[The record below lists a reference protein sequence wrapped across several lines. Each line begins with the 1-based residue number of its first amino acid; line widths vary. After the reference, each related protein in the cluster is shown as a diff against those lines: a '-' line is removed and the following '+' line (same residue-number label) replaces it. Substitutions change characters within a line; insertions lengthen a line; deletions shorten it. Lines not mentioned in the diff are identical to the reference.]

1 MIYTVTMNPALE
13 FVSEVSDF
21 EFDKNNISDF
31 DLMLPAG
38 KGINV
43 SRVLKQLGLPTV
55 ATGFAG
61 GFTGEFVEDWL
72 RREDIKSEFI
82 RIDDNTRIN
91 IKITGASKTV
101 IESKGPSISHQELQ
115 ELLYYLSRVKEGDTV
130 FLSTAFPKN
139 ITETVI
145 ERMIAI
151 CKANKAEFVLDID
164 EYYLEK
170 FADEGSL
177 LQNISVKCL
186 EHLFKTKIDSETDLL
201 KWKNE
206 IFDLNSKFVIVPFVD
221 NKVYLF
227 QENSICAFE
236 IEKMINQ
243 KRDFV
248 IDSIIAGFIATFI
261 RTSDHQKS
269 FEMANACALAS
280 LKTKDLPKKF
290 QIDDCLE
297 DVNIIKID

>member
-91 IKITGASKTV
+91 IKITGSSKTV

-151 CKANKAEFVLDID
+151 CKANKAQFVLDID
-164 EYYLEK
+164 EYYLER
-170 FADEGSL
+170 FANEGSL
-177 LQNISVKCL
+177 LEKISVKCM
-186 EHLFKTKIDSETDLL
+186 EHLFKTKIDSESDLL

-227 QENSICAFE
+227 QKNSIYAFD
-236 IEKMINQ
+236 IEQLLNQ

-261 RTSDHQKS
+261 RTSDYEKS
-269 FEMANACALAS
+269 FEMSNACALAS
-280 LKTKDLPKKF
+280 LNTKDLPKKF
-290 QIDDCLE
+290 QIDDCFK
-297 DVNIIKID
+297 DINIIKID

>member
-13 FVSEVSDF
+13 FVSEVSNF

-82 RIDDNTRIN
+82 GIDDNTRIN
-91 IKITGASKTV
+91 IKITGSSKTV

-151 CKANKAEFVLDID
+151 CKANKAQFVLDID
-164 EYYLEK
+164 EYYLER
-170 FADEGSL
+170 FANEGSL
-177 LQNISVKCL
+177 LEKISVKCM
-186 EHLFKTKIDSETDLL
+186 EHLFKTKIDSESDLL

-227 QENSICAFE
+227 QKNSIYAFD
-236 IEKMINQ
+236 IEKLLNQ

-261 RTSDHQKS
+261 RTSDYEKS

-280 LKTKDLPKKF
+280 LNTKDLPKKF
-290 QIDDCLE
+290 QIDDCFKE
-297 DVNIIKID
+297 INIIKID

>member
-43 SRVLKQLGLPTV
+43 SRVLKQLGLPTI

-91 IKITGASKTV
+91 IKITGSSKTV

-151 CKANKAEFVLDID
+151 CKANKAQFVLDID
-164 EYYLEK
+164 EYYLER
-170 FADEGSL
+170 FANEGSL
-177 LQNISVKCL
+177 LEKISVKCL
-186 EHLFKTKIDSETDLL
+186 EHLFKTKIDSESDLL

-221 NKVYLF
+221 NKVYLL
-227 QENSICAFE
+227 QKNSIYAFD
-236 IEKMINQ
+236 IEQMLNQ

-261 RTSDHQKS
+261 RTSDYEKS

-290 QIDDCLE
+290 QIDDCFK
-297 DVNIIKID
+297 DINIIKID

>member
-91 IKITGASKTV
+91 IKITGSSKTV

-151 CKANKAEFVLDID
+151 CKANKAQFVLDID
-164 EYYLEK
+164 EYYLER
-170 FADEGSL
+170 FANEGSL
-177 LQNISVKCL
+177 LEKISVKCM
-186 EHLFKTKIDSETDLL
+186 EHLFKTKIDSESDLL

-206 IFDLNSKFVIVPFVD
+206 IFDLNSKFVIVPFID

-227 QENSICAFE
+227 QKNSIYAFD
-236 IEKMINQ
+236 IEQLLNQ

-248 IDSIIAGFIATFI
+248 IDSIITGFIATFI
-261 RTSDHQKS
+261 RTSDYEKS

-290 QIDDCLE
+290 QIDDCFK
-297 DVNIIKID
+297 DINIIKID

>member
-61 GFTGEFVEDWL
+61 GFTGDFVEDWL
-72 RREDIKSEFI
+72 RREDLKSEFI

-91 IKITGASKTV
+91 IKITGSSKTV

-164 EYYLEK
+164 EYYLER
-170 FADEGSL
+170 FANEGSL

-186 EHLFKTKIDSETDLL
+186 EHMFKTKIDSESDLL

-206 IFDLNSKFVIVPFVD
+206 ISGLNSKFVIVPFVD

-227 QENSICAFE
+227 QKNSIYAFD
-236 IEKMINQ
+236 IEQMLNQ

-261 RTSDHQKS
+261 RTSDYEKS

>member
-1 MIYTVTMNPALE
+1 L
-13 FVSEVSDF
+13 
-21 EFDKNNISDF
+21 
-31 DLMLPAG
+31 LPSG

-91 IKITGASKTV
+91 IKITGSSKTV
-101 IESKGPSISHQELQ
+101 VESKGPSISHQELQ

-151 CKANKAEFVLDID
+151 CKANKAHFVLDID
-164 EYYLEK
+164 EYYLER
-170 FADEGSL
+170 FANEGSL
-177 LQNISVKCL
+177 LEKISVKCL
-186 EHLFKTKIDSETDLL
+186 EHLFKTKINSESDLL

-227 QENSICAFE
+227 QKNSIYAFD
-236 IEKMINQ
+236 IEQILNQ

-261 RTSDHQKS
+261 RTSDYEKS

-290 QIDDCLE
+290 QIDDCFK
-297 DVNIIKID
+297 DINIIKID

>member
-91 IKITGASKTV
+91 IKITGSSKTV

-151 CKANKAEFVLDID
+151 CKANKAQFVLDID
-164 EYYLEK
+164 EYYLER
-170 FADEGSL
+170 FANEGSL
-177 LQNISVKCL
+177 LEKISVKCL
-186 EHLFKTKIDSETDLL
+186 EHLFKTKIDSESDLL

-227 QENSICAFE
+227 QKNSIYAFD
-236 IEKMINQ
+236 IEKLLNQ

-261 RTSDHQKS
+261 RNSDYEKS

-280 LKTKDLPKKF
+280 LNTKDLPKKF
-290 QIDDCLE
+290 QIDDCFKE
-297 DVNIIKID
+297 INIIKID

>member
-91 IKITGASKTV
+91 IKITGSSKTV

-151 CKANKAEFVLDID
+151 CKANKAHFVLDID
-164 EYYLEK
+164 EYYLER
-170 FADEGSL
+170 FANEGSL

-186 EHLFKTKIDSETDLL
+186 EHMFKTKIDSESDLL

-206 IFDLNSKFVIVPFVD
+206 ISGLNSKFVIVPFID

-227 QENSICAFE
+227 QKNSIYAFD
-236 IEKMINQ
+236 IEQMLNQ

-261 RTSDHQKS
+261 RTSDYEKS

-290 QIDDCLE
+290 QIDDCFK
-297 DVNIIKID
+297 DINIIKID

>member
-31 DLMLPAG
+31 DLMLPSG

-91 IKITGASKTV
+91 IKITGSSKTV

-151 CKANKAEFVLDID
+151 CKANKAHFVLDID
-164 EYYLEK
+164 EYYLER
-170 FADEGSL
+170 FANEGSL
-177 LQNISVKCL
+177 LEKISVKCL
-186 EHLFKTKIDSETDLL
+186 EHLFKTKINSESDLL

-206 IFDLNSKFVIVPFVD
+206 ISGLNSKFVIVTFVD

-227 QENSICAFE
+227 QKNSIYAFD
-236 IEKMINQ
+236 IEQMLNQ

-261 RTSDHQKS
+261 RTSDYEKS

-290 QIDDCLE
+290 QIDDCFN
-297 DVNIIKID
+297 DINIIKIN

>member
-91 IKITGASKTV
+91 IKITGSSKTV

-115 ELLYYLSRVKEGDTV
+115 ELLYFLSRVKEGDTV

-164 EYYLEK
+164 EYYLER
-170 FADEGSL
+170 FANEGSL

-186 EHLFKTKIDSETDLL
+186 EHMFKTKIDSESDLL

-206 IFDLNSKFVIVPFVD
+206 ISGLNSKFVIVPFVD

-227 QENSICAFE
+227 QKNSIYAFD
-236 IEKMINQ
+236 IEQMLNQ

-261 RTSDHQKS
+261 RTSDYEKS

-290 QIDDCLE
+290 QIDDCFK
-297 DVNIIKID
+297 DINIIKID

>member
-91 IKITGASKTV
+91 IKITGSSKTV

-151 CKANKAEFVLDID
+151 CKANKAQFVLDID
-164 EYYLEK
+164 EYYLER
-170 FADEGSL
+170 FANEGSL
-177 LQNISVKCL
+177 LEKISVKCL
-186 EHLFKTKIDSETDLL
+186 EHLFKTKIDSESDLL

-206 IFDLNSKFVIVPFVD
+206 IFDLNSKFVIVPFID

-227 QENSICAFE
+227 QKNSIYAFD
-236 IEKMINQ
+236 IEQLLNQ
-243 KRDFV
+243 KIDFV

-261 RTSDHQKS
+261 RTSDYEKS

-290 QIDDCLE
+290 QIDDCFK
-297 DVNIIKID
+297 DINIIKID

>member
-91 IKITGASKTV
+91 IKITGSSKTV

-151 CKANKAEFVLDID
+151 CKANKAQFVLDID
-164 EYYLEK
+164 EYYLER
-170 FADEGSL
+170 FANEGSL
-177 LQNISVKCL
+177 LEKISVKCL
-186 EHLFKTKIDSETDLL
+186 EHLFKTKIDSESDLL

-227 QENSICAFE
+227 QKNSIYAFD
-236 IEKMINQ
+236 IEQMLNQ
-243 KRDFV
+243 KIDFV
-248 IDSIIAGFIATFI
+248 IDSIIAGFIAIFI
-261 RTSDHQKS
+261 RTSDYEKS

-290 QIDDCLE
+290 QIDDCFK
-297 DVNIIKID
+297 DINIIKID

>member
-151 CKANKAEFVLDID
+151 CKANKAQFVLDID
-164 EYYLEK
+164 EYYLER
-170 FADEGSL
+170 FANEGSL
-177 LQNISVKCL
+177 LEKISVKCL
-186 EHLFKTKIDSETDLL
+186 EHLFKTKIDSESDLL

-206 IFDLNSKFVIVPFVD
+206 IFDLNSKFVIVPSID

-227 QENSICAFE
+227 QKNSIYAFD
-236 IEKMINQ
+236 IEQLLNQ

-261 RTSDHQKS
+261 RTSDYEKS

-290 QIDDCLE
+290 QIDDCFK
-297 DVNIIKID
+297 DINIIKID

>member
-13 FVSEVSDF
+13 FASEVVDF
-21 EFDKNNISDF
+21 EFNKNNVSDF
-31 DLMLPAG
+31 DLMLPSG

-61 GFTGEFVEDWL
+61 GFTGNFIEDWL
-72 RREDIKSEFI
+72 KREDIKSEFI
-82 RIDDNTRIN
+82 GIDDNTRIN
-91 IKITGASKTV
+91 IKITGSSNTV

-186 EHLFKTKIDSETDLL
+186 EHMFKTKINSETDLL
-201 KWKNE
+201 KWKDE
-206 IFDLNSKFVIVPFVD
+206 IFDLNSKFVVVPFVD

-227 QENSICAFE
+227 QENSIYAFE
-236 IEKMINQ
+236 IEQMINQ

-261 RTSDHQKS
+261 RTSDYEKS
-269 FEMANACALAS
+269 FVMANACALAS

>member
-91 IKITGASKTV
+91 IKITGSSKTV

-151 CKANKAEFVLDID
+151 CKANKAQFVLDID
-164 EYYLEK
+164 EYYLER
-170 FADEGSL
+170 FANEGSL
-177 LQNISVKCL
+177 LEKISVKCL
-186 EHLFKTKIDSETDLL
+186 EHIFKTKIDSESDLL

-206 IFDLNSKFVIVPFVD
+206 IFDLNSKFVIVPFID

-227 QENSICAFE
+227 QKNSIYAFD
-236 IEKMINQ
+236 IEQLLNQ
-243 KRDFV
+243 KIDFV

-261 RTSDHQKS
+261 RTSDYEKS

-280 LKTKDLPKKF
+280 LNTKDLPKKF
-290 QIDDCLE
+290 QIDDCFK

>member
-61 GFTGEFVEDWL
+61 GFTGEFVEDWI

-91 IKITGASKTV
+91 IKITGSSKTV

-115 ELLYYLSRVKEGDTV
+115 ELLYYLPRVKEGDTV

-151 CKANKAEFVLDID
+151 CKANKAQFVLDID
-164 EYYLEK
+164 EYYLER
-170 FADEGSL
+170 FANEGSL
-177 LQNISVKCL
+177 LEKISVKCL
-186 EHLFKTKIDSETDLL
+186 EHLFKTRVDSESDLL

-227 QENSICAFE
+227 QKNSIYAFD
-236 IEKMINQ
+236 IEQLLNQ

-261 RTSDHQKS
+261 RTSDYEKS

-280 LKTKDLPKKF
+280 LNTKDLPKKF
-290 QIDDCLE
+290 QIDDCFK

>member
-55 ATGFAG
+55 ATGFSG

-91 IKITGASKTV
+91 IKITGSSKTV

-130 FLSTAFPKN
+130 FLSTAFTKN

-151 CKANKAEFVLDID
+151 CKANKAQFVLDID
-164 EYYLEK
+164 EYYLER
-170 FADEGSL
+170 FANEGSL
-177 LQNISVKCL
+177 LEKISVKCL
-186 EHLFKTKIDSETDLL
+186 EHLFKTKIDSESDLL

-227 QENSICAFE
+227 QKNSIYAFD
-236 IEKMINQ
+236 IEQLLNQ

-261 RTSDHQKS
+261 RTSDYEKS

-290 QIDDCLE
+290 QIDDCFK
-297 DVNIIKID
+297 DINIIKID

>member
-61 GFTGEFVEDWL
+61 GFTGDFVEDWL

-82 RIDDNTRIN
+82 GIDDNTRIN
-91 IKITGASKTV
+91 IKITGSSKTV

-151 CKANKAEFVLDID
+151 CNANKAQFVLDID

-170 FADEGSL
+170 FANEGSFL
-177 LQNISVKCL
+177 ENISVKCL
-186 EHLFKTKIDSETDLL
+186 EHLFKTKIDSESDLL

-227 QENSICAFE
+227 QKNSIYAFD
-236 IEKMINQ
+236 IEQLLNQ

-261 RTSDHQKS
+261 RTSDYEKS

-280 LKTKDLPKKF
+280 LNTKDLPKKF
-290 QIDDCLE
+290 QIDDCFKE
-297 DVNIIKID
+297 INIIKID

>member
-91 IKITGASKTV
+91 IKITGSSKTV

-115 ELLYYLSRVKEGDTV
+115 ELLYYISRVKEGDTV

-151 CKANKAEFVLDID
+151 CKANKAQFVLDID
-164 EYYLEK
+164 EYYLER
-170 FADEGSL
+170 FANEGSL
-177 LQNISVKCL
+177 LEKISVKCM
-186 EHLFKTKIDSETDLL
+186 EHLFKTKIDSESDLL

-227 QENSICAFE
+227 QKNSIYAFD
-236 IEKMINQ
+236 IEQLLNQ

-261 RTSDHQKS
+261 RTSDYEKS

-280 LKTKDLPKKF
+280 LNTKDLPKKF
-290 QIDDCLE
+290 QIDDCFK

>member
-61 GFTGEFVEDWL
+61 GFTGDFVEDWL

-91 IKITGASKTV
+91 IKITGSSKTV

-151 CKANKAEFVLDID
+151 CKANKAQFVLDID
-164 EYYLEK
+164 EYYLER
-170 FADEGSL
+170 FANEGSL
-177 LQNISVKCL
+177 LEKISVKCL
-186 EHLFKTKIDSETDLL
+186 EHLFKTKIKSESDLL

-206 IFDLNSKFVIVPFVD
+206 ISGLKSKFVIVPFVD

-227 QENSICAFE
+227 QKNSIYAFD
-236 IEKMINQ
+236 IEQMLNQ

-261 RTSDHQKS
+261 RTSDYEKS

-290 QIDDCLE
+290 QIDDCFN
-297 DVNIIKID
+297 DINIIKIN

>member
-91 IKITGASKTV
+91 IKITGSSKTV

-151 CKANKAEFVLDID
+151 CKANKAQFVLDID
-164 EYYLEK
+164 EYYLER
-170 FADEGSL
+170 FANEGSL
-177 LQNISVKCL
+177 LEKISVKCL
-186 EHLFKTKIDSETDLL
+186 EHLFKTKIDSESDLL

-206 IFDLNSKFVIVPFVD
+206 ISGLKSKFVIVPFVD

-227 QENSICAFE
+227 QKNSIYAFD
-236 IEKMINQ
+236 IEQMLNQ

-261 RTSDHQKS
+261 RTSDYEKS
-269 FEMANACALAS
+269 FEMANGCALAS

-290 QIDDCLE
+290 QIDDCFN
-297 DVNIIKID
+297 DINIIKIN

>member
-61 GFTGEFVEDWL
+61 GFTGDFVEDWL

-91 IKITGASKTV
+91 IKITGSSKTV

-115 ELLYYLSRVKEGDTV
+115 ELLYFLSRVKEGDTV

-151 CKANKAEFVLDID
+151 CKANKAETPSLALMTIRHYFVGMCYIP
-164 EYYLEK
+164 E
-170 FADEGSL
+170 
-177 LQNISVKCL
+177 
-186 EHLFKTKIDSETDLL
+186 ETTFCC
-201 KWKNE
+201 
-206 IFDLNSKFVIVPFVD
+206 IYVSSYFVCF
-221 NKVYLF
+221 
-227 QENSICAFE
+227 
-236 IEKMINQ
+236 
-243 KRDFV
+243 
-248 IDSIIAGFIATFI
+248 GFY
-261 RTSDHQKS
+261 
-269 FEMANACALAS
+269 
-280 LKTKDLPKKF
+280 
-290 QIDDCLE
+290 
-297 DVNIIKID
+297 

>member
-91 IKITGASKTV
+91 IKITGSSKTV

-130 FLSTAFPKN
+130 FLSTSFPKN

-151 CKANKAEFVLDID
+151 CKANKAQFVLDID
-164 EYYLEK
+164 EYYLER
-170 FADEGSL
+170 FANEGSL
-177 LQNISVKCL
+177 LEKISVKCL
-186 EHLFKTKIDSETDLL
+186 EHLFKTKIDSESDLL

-206 IFDLNSKFVIVPFVD
+206 IFDLNSKFVIVPFID

-227 QENSICAFE
+227 QKNSIYAFD
-236 IEKMINQ
+236 IEQLLNQ
-243 KRDFV
+243 KIDFV

-261 RTSDHQKS
+261 RTSDYEKS

-290 QIDDCLE
+290 QIDDCIK
-297 DVNIIKID
+297 DINIIKID

>member
-13 FVSEVSDF
+13 FVSEVSNF
-21 EFDKNNISDF
+21 EFDKSNISDF

-91 IKITGASKTV
+91 IKITGSSKTV

-151 CKANKAEFVLDID
+151 CKANKAHFVLDID
-164 EYYLEK
+164 EYYLER
-170 FADEGSL
+170 FANEGSL
-177 LQNISVKCL
+177 LEKISVKCL
-186 EHLFKTKIDSETDLL
+186 EHLFKIKIDSESDLL

-206 IFDLNSKFVIVPFVD
+206 ISGLNSKFVIVPFVD

-227 QENSICAFE
+227 QKNSIYAFD
-236 IEKMINQ
+236 IEQMLNQ

-261 RTSDHQKS
+261 RTSDYEKS

-290 QIDDCLE
+290 QIDDCFN
-297 DVNIIKID
+297 DINIIKIN

>member
-91 IKITGASKTV
+91 IKITGSSKTV

-151 CKANKAEFVLDID
+151 CKANKAQFVLDID
-164 EYYLEK
+164 EYYLER
-170 FADEGSL
+170 FANEGSL
-177 LQNISVKCL
+177 LEKISVKCL
-186 EHLFKTKIDSETDLL
+186 EHLFKTKIDSESDLL

-206 IFDLNSKFVIVPFVD
+206 IFDLNSKFVIVPFID

-227 QENSICAFE
+227 QKNSIYAFD
-236 IEKMINQ
+236 IEQLLNQ

-248 IDSIIAGFIATFI
+248 VDSIIAGFIATFI
-261 RTSDHQKS
+261 RTSDYEKS

-290 QIDDCLE
+290 QIDDCIK
-297 DVNIIKID
+297 DINIIKID

>member
-13 FVSEVSDF
+13 FVSEVSNF

-61 GFTGEFVEDWL
+61 GFTGDFVEDWL

-91 IKITGASKTV
+91 IKITGSSKTV

-151 CKANKAEFVLDID
+151 CKANKAQFVLDID
-164 EYYLEK
+164 EYYLER
-170 FADEGSL
+170 FANEGSL
-177 LQNISVKCL
+177 LEKISVKCM
-186 EHLFKTKIDSETDLL
+186 EHLFKTKIDSESDLL

-206 IFDLNSKFVIVPFVD
+206 IFDLNSKFVIVPFID

-227 QENSICAFE
+227 QKNSIYAFD
-236 IEKMINQ
+236 IEQLLNQ

-261 RTSDHQKS
+261 RTSDYEKS

-290 QIDDCLE
+290 QIDDCFK
-297 DVNIIKID
+297 DINIIKID

>member
-72 RREDIKSEFI
+72 IREDIKSEFI

-91 IKITGASKTV
+91 IKITGSSKTV

-151 CKANKAEFVLDID
+151 CKANKAQFVLDID
-164 EYYLEK
+164 EYYLER
-170 FADEGSL
+170 FANEGSL
-177 LQNISVKCL
+177 LEKISVKCL
-186 EHLFKTKIDSETDLL
+186 EHLFKTKIDSESDLL

-206 IFDLNSKFVIVPFVD
+206 IFDLNSKFVIVPFID

-227 QENSICAFE
+227 QKNSIYAFD
-236 IEKMINQ
+236 IEQLLNQ

-261 RTSDHQKS
+261 RTSDYEKS

-290 QIDDCLE
+290 QIDDCFK
-297 DVNIIKID
+297 DINIIKID

>member
-43 SRVLKQLGLPTV
+43 SRVLKQLGLPTI

-91 IKITGASKTV
+91 IKITGSSKTV

-151 CKANKAEFVLDID
+151 CKANKAQFVLDID
-164 EYYLEK
+164 EYYLER
-170 FADEGSL
+170 FANEGSL
-177 LQNISVKCL
+177 LEKISVKCL
-186 EHLFKTKIDSETDLL
+186 EHLFKTKIDSESDLL

-227 QENSICAFE
+227 QKNSIYAFD
-236 IEKMINQ
+236 IEQMLNQ

-261 RTSDHQKS
+261 RTSDYEKS

-280 LKTKDLPKKF
+280 LNTKDLPKKF
-290 QIDDCLE
+290 QIDDCFK
-297 DVNIIKID
+297 DINIIKID

>member
-91 IKITGASKTV
+91 IKITGSSETV

-151 CKANKAEFVLDID
+151 CKANKAQFVLDID
-164 EYYLEK
+164 EYYLER
-170 FADEGSL
+170 FANEGSL
-177 LQNISVKCL
+177 LEKISVKCL
-186 EHLFKTKIDSETDLL
+186 EHLFKTKIDSESDLL

-206 IFDLNSKFVIVPFVD
+206 ISGLKSKFVIVPFVD

-227 QENSICAFE
+227 QKNSIYAFD
-236 IEKMINQ
+236 IEQMLNQ

-261 RTSDHQKS
+261 RTSDYEKS

-290 QIDDCLE
+290 QIDDCFN
-297 DVNIIKID
+297 DINIIKIN

>member
-13 FVSEVSDF
+13 FLSEVSDF
-21 EFDKNNISDF
+21 GFDKNNISDF

-43 SRVLKQLGLPTV
+43 SRILKQLGLPTV

-91 IKITGASKTV
+91 IKITGSSKTV

-151 CKANKAEFVLDID
+151 CKANKAQFVLDID
-164 EYYLEK
+164 EYYLER
-170 FADEGSL
+170 FANEGSL
-177 LQNISVKCL
+177 LEKISVKCM
-186 EHLFKTKIDSETDLL
+186 EHLFKTKIDSESDLL

-206 IFDLNSKFVIVPFVD
+206 IFDLNSKFVIVPFID

-227 QENSICAFE
+227 QKNSIYAFD
-236 IEKMINQ
+236 IEQLLNQ

-261 RTSDHQKS
+261 RTSDYEKS

-280 LKTKDLPKKF
+280 LNTKDLPKKF
-290 QIDDCLE
+290 QIDDCFKE
-297 DVNIIKID
+297 INIIKID

>member
-91 IKITGASKTV
+91 IKITGSSKTV

-151 CKANKAEFVLDID
+151 CKANKAQFVLDID
-164 EYYLEK
+164 EYYLER
-170 FADEGSL
+170 FANEGSL
-177 LQNISVKCL
+177 LEKISVKCM
-186 EHLFKTKIDSETDLL
+186 EHLFKTKIDSESDLL

-206 IFDLNSKFVIVPFVD
+206 IFDLNSKFVIVPFID

-227 QENSICAFE
+227 QKNSIYAFD
-236 IEKMINQ
+236 IEQLLNQ

-261 RTSDHQKS
+261 RTSDYEKS

-280 LKTKDLPKKF
+280 LNTKDLPKKF
-290 QIDDCLE
+290 QIDDCFKE
-297 DVNIIKID
+297 INIIKID

>member
-13 FVSEVSDF
+13 FVSEVSNF

-91 IKITGASKTV
+91 IKITGSSKTV

-151 CKANKAEFVLDID
+151 CKANKAQFVLDID
-164 EYYLEK
+164 EYYLER
-170 FADEGSL
+170 FANEGSL
-177 LQNISVKCL
+177 LEKISVKCL
-186 EHLFKTKIDSETDLL
+186 EHLFKTKIDSESDLL

-227 QENSICAFE
+227 QRNSIYAFD
-236 IEKMINQ
+236 IEQMLNQ

-261 RTSDHQKS
+261 RTSDYEKS

-280 LKTKDLPKKF
+280 LNTKDLPKKF
-290 QIDDCLE
+290 QIDDCFKE
-297 DVNIIKID
+297 INIIKID

>member
-21 EFDKNNISDF
+21 EFDNNNISDF

-91 IKITGASKTV
+91 IKITGSSKTV
-101 IESKGPSISHQELQ
+101 ILSKGPSISHQELQ

-151 CKANKAEFVLDID
+151 CKANKAQFVLDID
-164 EYYLEK
+164 EYYLER
-170 FADEGSL
+170 FANEGSL
-177 LQNISVKCL
+177 LEKISVKCL
-186 EHLFKTKIDSETDLL
+186 EHLFKTKIDSESDLL

-227 QENSICAFE
+227 QKNSIYAFD
-236 IEKMINQ
+236 IEQMLNQ
-243 KRDFV
+243 KIDFV

-261 RTSDHQKS
+261 RTSDYEKS

-290 QIDDCLE
+290 QIDDCFK
-297 DVNIIKID
+297 DIKIIKID

>member
-31 DLMLPAG
+31 DLMLPSG

-43 SRVLKQLGLPTV
+43 SRVLKQLGLPTL

-91 IKITGASKTV
+91 IKITGSSKTV

-151 CKANKAEFVLDID
+151 CKANKAHFVLDID
-164 EYYLEK
+164 EYYLER
-170 FADEGSL
+170 FANEGSL
-177 LQNISVKCL
+177 LEKISVKCL
-186 EHLFKTKIDSETDLL
+186 EHLFKTKINSESDLL

-206 IFDLNSKFVIVPFVD
+206 ISGLNSKFVIVPFVD

-227 QENSICAFE
+227 QKNSIYAFD
-236 IEKMINQ
+236 IEQMLNQ

-261 RTSDHQKS
+261 RTSDYEKS

-290 QIDDCLE
+290 QIDDCFN
-297 DVNIIKID
+297 DINIIKID

>member
-91 IKITGASKTV
+91 IKITGSSKTV

-151 CKANKAEFVLDID
+151 CKANKAQFVLDID
-164 EYYLEK
+164 EYYLER
-170 FADEGSL
+170 FANEGSL
-177 LQNISVKCL
+177 LEKISVKCM
-186 EHLFKTKIDSETDLL
+186 EHLFKTKIDSESDLL

-206 IFDLNSKFVIVPFVD
+206 IFDLNSKFIIVPFID

-227 QENSICAFE
+227 QKNSIYAFD
-236 IEKMINQ
+236 IEQLLNQ

-261 RTSDHQKS
+261 RTSDYEKS

-290 QIDDCLE
+290 QIDDCFK
-297 DVNIIKID
+297 DINIIKID